1 MTPPHPMLCPHPY
14 ALRVGPRPLCYWCVK
29 QRALNGGR
37 SKLDA
42 EQLAYVGVVTD
53 TGQPDQQTNHGSLVG
68 WLQAINPSNI
78 DQRLEELDRRL
89 DLAPNW
95 LAFAKALIEEKGNGS

>member
-1 MTPPHPMLCPHPY
+1 
-14 ALRVGPRPLCYWCVK
+14 VK

-37 SKLDA
+37 SKLTA
-42 EQLAYVGVVTD
+42 EQLGFVGVVSTTVDSPTAGVEGSD
-53 TGQPDQQTNHGSLVG
+53 TER

-78 DQRLEELDRRL
+78 DERLEELDRRL

-95 LAFAKALIEEKGNGS
+95 LAFAKALIE